1 MALLL
6 NGGEFDNIDTSS
18 RPLAAALDA
27 RAALALKTGCG
38 VLGWRYRRLDPASR
52 EAVCR
57 RAAERLAALP
67 PEAFIDRS
75 EVLLTTARRTR

>member
-1 MALLL
+1 MAALL
-6 NGGEFDNIDTSS
+6 NSGDFDDINTSS
-18 RPLAAALDA
+18 RPLAATLDA

-38 VLGWRYRRLDPASR
+38 VLGWRYRRLDPTNQ
-52 EAVCR
+52 EAVHR

-75 EVLLTTARRTR
+75 EVLLATARRTR

>member
-1 MALLL
+1 MAVLL
-6 NGGEFDNIDTSS
+6 NSGDFDNINPSS
-18 RPLAAALDA
+18 RLLAATLDA

-38 VLGWRYRRLDPASR
+38 VLGWRHRRLDPASQ
-52 EAVCR
+52 EAVHR
-57 RAAERLAALP
+57 RAAERLAVRP